1 MSVDRIDL
9 TWKMFELVGTLGT
22 GAFGDVYK
30 VKCLSSTC
38 ISENGTDR
46 VVLEKKDIK
55 RIKRRCDWHQTVLLL
70 ESHNLIKTRHF

>member
-55 RIKRRCDWHQTVLLL
+55 RIQEKMRLASNSTSAGVAQP
-70 ESHNLIKTRHF
+70 N